1 MKVVDDVAFEI
12 DCALT
17 TVKAGVDVD
26 IGANPSAEEQEEA
39 LEETSQQVINVVHSF
54 RLQET
59 QFDKRSYQTY
69 LKTYLKKLAEHVSKT
84 NPDQNMPE
92 WQDKISNFSKKILK
106 NIKDYQFFTGESYNM
121 DGMIALLNYREDGIT
136 PYLTMFK
143 DGLKEQKVVIIHVI
157 LSSLFS
163 K

>member
-1 MKVVDDVAFEI
+1 MKIVDDVAYEI
-12 DCALT
+12 DCQLT

-54 RLQET
+54 RLQEI
-59 QFDKRSYQTY
+59 QFDKKAYQGH
-69 LKTYLKKLAEHVSKT
+69 LKTYLKKLAAHVETT
-84 NPDQNMPE
+84 NPDQDIAE
-92 WQDKISNFSKKILK
+92 WQTKISNFSKKILK

-143 DGLKEQKVVIIHVI
+143 DGLKEQKVGNC
-157 LSSLFS
+157 
-163 K
+163 